1 MKGSEHSSPGDAP
14 SSGEASTSLTLLQK
28 VQRRDPDG
36 WRRLCAIYT
45 PLVRWWC
52 HCSAVS
58 RQDVKDL
65 VQDVLVTVL
74 TKVEKFERGPQ
85 RGSFRSWLREITR
98 YKVQE
103 YFRRSQSQ
111 PAGAGGDDARERLAQ
126 VPDVPED
133 EGDETEQAILLQA
146 ALEET
151 RGRVKPLTWE
161 AATRVLINNESPA
174 EVAAALGITVNAVY
188 IAKLRVRKLLQEEL
202 VGLLD

>member
-1 MKGSEHSSPGDAP
+1 MKGSEHSSTGDAP

-28 VQRRDPDG
+28 AQRRDPDG

-52 HCSAVS
+52 HRRAVS
-58 RQDVKDL
+58 RQDVEDL

-74 TKVEKFERGPQ
+74 AKVEKFERGPQ
-85 RGSFRSWLREITR
+85 RGSFRSWRREIIR
-98 YKVQE
+98 RKVQE
-103 YFRRSQSQ
+103 YFRRSRSQ

-126 VPDVPED
+126 VSAGPED
-133 EGDETEQAILLQA
+133 GGDATERSILLHA

-151 RGRVKPLTWE
+151 RGRVEPTTWE
-161 AATRVLINNESPA
+161 AATRTLIGNESPT

-188 IAKLRVRKLLQEEL
+188 IAKSRVLSRLHEEL